1 MPGIEIF
8 LVVYVSILWALILYA
23 HRRKSLFA
31 S

>member
-1 MPGIEIF
+1 MVLLEVGLLI
-8 LVVYVSILWALILYA
+8 YVSILWALILYA